1 VRGVVEGFYG
11 EPWSHASRLDA
22 FSFLGARGMNA
33 YVYAPK
39 DDAKHRARWR
49 DPYDADEY
57 ARFVELIAHAH
68 AHGIDFGFA
77 ISPGLDI
84 DYASTADR
92 ETLRAKLRPFVDA
105 GARWFLLLVDD
116 IPMAP
121 GLAARQC
128 DLATWLLDALREL
141 DGGVRLTVCP
151 TEYVGTRRS
160 EYLATLGADLPA
172 DVDVMWTGPTV
183 CSPEISASSARAW
196 AEALGGRKPLVWDNY
211 PVNDGT
217 MAASL
222 HLGPYRGRD
231 AALADETVGILCNP
245 MNQAHASLVA
255 LATAADFLS
264 DPDGYDEQASW
275 RRAID
280 AVGGDRR
287 APLRVLA
294 ESCADG
300 PLCEPADLDLAV
312 KVNALDDEI
321 DGPGWCDALRNVAEV
336 LKAAKS
342 LHDDFPLDAGDG
354 GDDHDDG
361 LVREVAPW
369 AAAAALEA
377 AAGIAALRLLQQ
389 LRPVVSATG
398 GAGRVAPVDA
408 EAAMH
413 AAFFVMYAWSGAR
426 RNEKV
431 VFGPRFALYPAV
443 VQLPDGA
450 PGLDVHSA
458 VREDA
463 NAIDALCRLALADYE
478 AWRAGRDAAEG
489 GAATLRVFVDGEERV
504 IDTHG
509 CFDARGEMV
518 LARDERCATRVGP
531 GTLLPFRDP
540 RLS

>member
-231 AALADETVGILCNP
+231 PGLADVTVGVLCNP
-245 MNQAHASLVA
+245 MNQAQASKVA
-255 LATAADFLS
+255 LATAADFLA
-264 DPDGYDEQASW
+264 DPDHYDEQVSW

-280 AVGGDRR
+280 EVGGDRR

-300 PLCEPADLDLAV
+300 PLCEPADLDLARRV
-312 KVNALDDEI
+312 DALEDEL
-321 DGPGWCDALRNVAEV
+321 DGPGWCDAVRNVVEV
-336 LKAAKS
+336 LKAAKY
-342 LHDDFPLDAGDG
+342 LRDDFPLEGDG
-354 GDDHDDG
+354 ADDA

-369 AAAAALEA
+369 AQAAALEA
-377 AAGIAALRLLQQ
+377 QAGLAALRLLQQ
-389 LRPVVSATG
+389 VRPVATV
-398 GAGRVAPVDA
+398 AGTTGRIAGVDA

-413 AAFFVMYAWSGAR
+413 SAFLLLYTWAGAR
-426 RNEKV
+426 ANERV

-443 VQLPDGA
+443 VQLPDGTPA
-450 PGLDVHSA
+450 LDVHGA
-458 VREDA
+458 LRENA
-463 NAIDALCRLALADYE
+463 SAIDALCRLALTDY
-478 AWRAGRDAAEG
+478 D
-489 GAATLRVFVDGEERV
+489 
-504 IDTHG
+504 
-509 CFDARGEMV
+509 
-518 LARDERCATRVGP
+518 RCTTRVANGAR
-531 GTLLPFRDP
+531 LPFRDR
-540 RLS
+540 RLA